1 MGPVFQSA
9 ALAAGVSIG
18 DNFYSP
24 PTTTVQAGQTVTWT
38 YSTGSSFHTVTA
50 NNGAFD
56 SSPGCPANP
65 GSCMNPGDSYSH
77 TFTTLG
83 TFGYHCKVHGL
94 AMSGTIVVVAA
105 ATTSPGSGTSPLP
118 GPASHRSTPSLA
130 RASAAALRS
139 LGTCWSRW
147 DRNAASSD
155 RASASRRWSAGF
167 LTRNRPDS
175 CSTSRRL
182 SERTTTSVAPS
193 SPARRSPATTAR
205 YSATLFVAGP
215 I

>member
-1 MGPVFQSA
+1 MGVKSVATIAGLTVAMVAVFQSA

-24 PTTTVQAGQTVTWT
+24 RTTTVQAGQTVTWT

-105 ATTSPGSGTSPLP
+105 ATTSPGGGTSPLP
-118 GPASHRSTPSLA
+118 NTGGPAF
-130 RASAAALRS
+130 
-139 LGTCWSRW
+139 LGI
-147 DRNAASSD
+147 AVI
-155 RASASRRWSAGF
+155 AGIV
-167 LTRNRPDS
+167 L
-175 CSTSRRL
+175 
-182 SERTTTSVAPS
+182 V
-193 SPARRSPATTAR
+193 
-205 YSATLFVAGP
+205 VAGG
-215 I
+215 IALAVARVRRA